1 MSVFWVN
8 ETEYFVY
15 LEKWNKHVNESY
27 WITMQDEG
35 SNPSIS
41 TLKNKGLFVP
51 FFIVFYFIFYYY
63 CIMELITTYICK
75 KGDIGVHDNMFGG
88 ILMCL
93 IDDAAASYASQIA
106 DTPRMVTI
114 KIDELV
120 FKRAVKVGSLLKIY
134 GKVLEF
140 GNTSV
145 SLYIEVRKHNVHTG
159 QQEIVTYTNIK
170 FVRIDEEGNSIPIND
185 RVKKRYTNRV
195 EKYGRGL
202 LTPEEF
208 EQVKD
213 I

>member
-1 MSVFWVN
+1 
-8 ETEYFVY
+8 
-15 LEKWNKHVNESY
+15 
-27 WITMQDEG
+27 
-35 SNPSIS
+35 
-41 TLKNKGLFVP
+41 
-51 FFIVFYFIFYYY
+51 
-63 CIMELITTYICK
+63 MELITTYICK

-159 QQEIVTYTNIK
+159 LQEIVTYTNIK
-170 FVRIDEEGNSIPIND
+170 FVRIDDEGNSIPIND
-185 RVKKRYTNRV
+185 RVKKRYAERV

-208 EQVKD
+208 EQAKD
-213 I
+213 V